1 MSVLLTKEHMYSVYS
16 VSAIYKRVHVK
27 FLRDLYYTQK
37 STYAV
42 FTVSVLLT
50 KEPCT
55 CFPDAGLQRG
65 KMTGRR
71 SSQVSIARLS
81 DY

>member
-16 VSAIYKRVHVK
+16 VSAIYKRVHVQ
-27 FLRDLYYTQK
+27 FLQDLCYIQK

-50 KEPCT
+50 KDRPALVFQSLDSKE
-55 CFPDAGLQRG
+55 
-65 KMTGRR
+65 GR
-71 SSQVSIARLS
+71 
-81 DY
+81 